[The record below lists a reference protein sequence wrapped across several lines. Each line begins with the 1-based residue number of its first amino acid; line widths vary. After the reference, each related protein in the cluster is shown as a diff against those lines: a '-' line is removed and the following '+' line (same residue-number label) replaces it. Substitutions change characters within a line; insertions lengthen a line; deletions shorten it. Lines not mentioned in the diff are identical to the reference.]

1 MAQLNITLNQD
12 EILQLLSDN
21 REDVFKKLLNESL
34 NAILKA
40 ESTEQLGAERYE
52 RSEERTDSRNGSR
65 ERKLNTRLGTI
76 TLSVPRHR
84 DKPFKTMIFDNY
96 SRSEAA
102 LVASMAEMV
111 VNGVSTRKISKVM
124 ETLCGTSYSKSTVSE
139 VCKELDILVDGFKNC
154 PLEGIY
160 PFLYVDATYFK
171 VRENHRI
178 ISKALMIAMAIT
190 DEGKRE
196 IIGFDVYDKESK
208 ETWKAFIS
216 SLKSRGLTGVKLV
229 TSDAHNGIIY
239 ALSKTF
245 PDVPWQRCQTHFS
258 RNVIEY
264 APKKYQKGIHAGLL
278 DMYHSKT
285 ISEARKKRDA
295 LIDEYKDVADKAM
308 ECLDNGFESVMTV
321 MVLPEAFRRFYR
333 TTNHLERLNRELKR
347 RSNVIGVFPNIPSLI
362 RIMGSV
368 LLEQNDMYA
377 IQKKITISKKDYD
390 EMIKVSSEKLRE
402 IAKEQQR
409 MLAAA

>member
-1 MAQLNITLNQD
+1 MAQLNITLNQE
-12 EILQLLSDN
+12 EILQLLCDN
-21 REDVFKKLLNESL
+21 RDEVLKKLLTESL

-40 ESTEQLGAERYE
+40 ESTAQLGAEPYE
-52 RSEERTDSRNGSR
+52 RSEDRTDSRNGSR
-65 ERKLNTRLGTI
+65 DRKLNTRIGTI

-84 DKPFKTMIFDNY
+84 GQPFKTMVFENY

-111 VNGVSTRKISKVM
+111 VNGVSTRKISTVM

-139 VCKELDILVDGFKNC
+139 VCKDLDVIVSGFKNR

-160 PFLYVDATYFK
+160 PFVYVDATYFK

-178 ISKALMIAMAIT
+178 TSKALMVAMAIT

-196 IIGFDVYDKESK
+196 IIGFEVYDKESK
-208 ETWKAFIS
+208 DTWKSFMS
-216 SLKSRGLTGVKLV
+216 SLKSRGLTGLRLV
-229 TSDAHNGIIY
+229 TSDSHDGIIY
-239 ALSKTF
+239 ALSKVF
-245 PDVPWQRCQTHFS
+245 PEVPWQRCQTHFS
-258 RNVIEY
+258 RNVIEH
-264 APKKYQKGIHAGLL
+264 APKKYQKAIHVGLL
-278 DMYHSKT
+278 DMYYSKT
-285 ISEARKKRDA
+285 IGEARKKRDE
-295 LIDEYKDVADKAM
+295 LIAEYKDVAERAM

-321 MVLPEAFRRFYR
+321 MVLPESLRRFYR
-333 TTNHLERLNRELKR
+333 TTNHLERLNKELKR
-347 RSNVIGVFPNIPSLI
+347 RSNVIGVFPNIASLI

-377 IQKKITISKKDYD
+377 IQKKITTSKKDYE
-390 EMIKVSSEKLRE
+390 EMLKVSAAKLCE

-409 MLAAA
+409 LLAA